1 MIESTHS
8 KSNMDRIKEAI
19 AKLTLTVTQNTMTTK
34 IDEFLQKMAHL
45 ETTQHS
51 PTSYSANPHFVSLS
65 PNPHCMK
72 LDVPYFDGS
81 DPLS

>member
-1 MIESTHS
+1 MAESTHS
-8 KSNMDRIKEAI
+8 KSNMDRIKEVI
-19 AKLTLTVTQNTMTTK
+19 TKRTLITTQNTMTTK

-45 ETTQHS
+45 ETSQHS
-51 PTSYSANPHFVSLS
+51 LFCN
-65 PNPHCMK
+65 MK